1 MDTTGN
7 SAPGRTARLRR
18 AFLLAPLVPFVWL
31 AVPAAGY
38 GWAGLAVA
46 AVVIWGSVAAV
57 GVPVYALM
65 RRFGKRSLMEYLA
78 AAAIVAALDTL
89 LMSFASAGGLS
100 TFSDYYPWI
109 FPPMLIGGL
118 LFWFLVERRGRDG
131 DRVDR
136 DQ

>member
-7 SAPGRTARLRR
+7 STPGRRARLRR
-18 AFLLAPLVPFVWL
+18 AFILAPLVPFVWL

-38 GWAGLAVA
+38 GWAGLVVA

-57 GVPVYALM
+57 GVPVLVLM

-78 AAAIVAALDTL
+78 AAAVIAALDTL

-100 TFSDYYPWI
+100 TFSEYYPWI

-118 LFWFLVERRGRDG
+118 LFWYLVEYRGRG
-131 DRVDR
+131 GQGQAR
-136 DQ
+136 